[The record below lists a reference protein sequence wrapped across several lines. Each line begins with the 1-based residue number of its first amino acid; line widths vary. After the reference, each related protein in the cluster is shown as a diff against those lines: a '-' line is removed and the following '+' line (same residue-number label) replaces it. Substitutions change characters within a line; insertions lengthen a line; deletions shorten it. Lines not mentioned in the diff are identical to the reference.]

1 MTLCARDV
9 SWDRQGNLVVDSV
22 SLDTEPGETVGL
34 LGPNGSGKS
43 SLLRLMHAAA
53 SPTRGSILLDGAD
66 LSTLSRRDIARS
78 IAVVQQHAH
87 SDVDLAVRD
96 VVRLGRIPY
105 RSLWGG
111 DPRGD
116 DAAVTR
122 ALEATGMTDRAD
134 RPWHTLSGGER
145 QRVHIARALAQEPR
159 ELLMDEP
166 TNHLDIRHQLEILTL
181 VTHLPV
187 TTVVAL
193 HDLSLAAM
201 FCDRVMVLRGGRA
214 VAAGRPVE
222 VITRELIGD
231 VYGVR
236 ADVSTD
242 DEGRLRV
249 HYRPGAPVAGVTS

>member
-1 MTLCARDV
+1 MTLCAKDV

-53 SPTRGSILLDGAD
+53 RPTRGSILLDGSD
-66 LSTLSRRDIARS
+66 LSGLSRRDIARS

-105 RSLWGG
+105 RSMWGG

-116 DAAVTR
+116 DAAVAR

-134 RPWHTLSGGER
+134 RQWHTLSGGER

-166 TNHLDIRHQLEILTL
+166 TNHLDIRHQLEVLALIRGLG
-181 VTHLPV
+181 
-187 TTVVAL
+187 TTVVTSL
-193 HDLSLAAM
+193 HDMNLAAGAA
-201 FCDRVMVLRGGRA
+201 DAVLMLASGHALACGPPSDVLTRALIGRA
-214 VAAGRPVE
+214 F
-222 VITRELIGD
+222 
-231 VYGVR
+231 GVR
-236 ADVSTD
+236 VQRQTLAPS
-242 DEGRLRV
+242 GRSHLTF
-249 HYRPGAPVAGVTS
+249 HL